1 MDTVKLS
8 FFLGDTAMLSFFLGR
23 YWRSYSFFA
32 DNFSNTTMFL
42 FKLLRD
48 ADLLSF
54 VFGGKA
60 SMSSWLFLRFLFRK
74 QKSKQLSS
82 LMLLFF
88 VCANLCCSRKSSHQQ
103 KENRKEK
110 MVVSFIAFTLFSSLA
125 FFFWR
130 EKKKVYRKNEEK
142 QRYTQ
147 KTCLVVEHVPLF
159 IQQTHE
165 EKKTFFLRLGIENKE
180 KKNSAVSK
188 KQQLILKHKKVGK
201 NT

>member
-1 MDTVKLS
+1 
-8 FFLGDTAMLSFFLGR
+8 
-23 YWRSYSFFA
+23 
-32 DNFSNTTMFL
+32 
-42 FKLLRD
+42 
-48 ADLLSF
+48 
-54 VFGGKA
+54 
-60 SMSSWLFLRFLFRK
+60 
-74 QKSKQLSS
+74 
-82 LMLLFF
+82 
-88 VCANLCCSRKSSHQQ
+88 
-103 KENRKEK
+103 
-110 MVVSFIAFTLFSSLA
+110 MVVSFLAFTCSLQFL
-125 FFFWR
+125 FFFLKR
-130 EKKKVYRKNEEK
+130 KKKGISDRKNEEK

>member
-1 MDTVKLS
+1 MTFFEVS
-8 FFLGDTAMLSFFLGR
+8 FQETKVLVLPAKKASNSRRWCYFFCL
-23 YWRSYSFFA
+23 WQSLLFKKE
-32 DNFSNTTMFL
+32 FSPEKGKQRENGCFL
-42 FKLLRD
+42 F
-48 ADLLSF
+48 SF
-54 VFGGKA
+54 Y
-60 SMSSWLFLRFLFRK
+60 
-74 QKSKQLSS
+74 
-82 LMLLFF
+82 
-88 VCANLCCSRKSSHQQ
+88 
-103 KENRKEK
+103 
-110 MVVSFIAFTLFSSLA
+110 LFSSISL

-188 KQQLILKHKKVGK
+188 KQRLILKHKKVGK